1 MYVRPGRLAQGV
13 FLSVLDN
20 LYIQEESVMEK
31 KYDFQ
36 KAEKALEK
44 MWQENDIYRYQNGK
58 ERKIFS
64 IDTPPPTVSGKL
76 HIGHVFSYTQAEMM
90 LERSATMGVIVAAPT
105 AGSAGV
111 VPGCVLALDR
121 KSVV

>member
-1 MYVRPGRLAQGV
+1 
-13 FLSVLDN
+13 
-20 LYIQEESVMEK
+20 MEK

-64 IDTPPPTVSGKL
+64 SLTSVIDHMVGMDREKRSSAAHRNHPQIFIILCRIILCKLYYKSRNKQELSAKLLDTNRHLPTYGNRLDILQKVL
-76 HIGHVFSYTQAEMM
+76 EIGGEMCYHNNHV
-90 LERSATMGVIVAAPT
+90 
-105 AGSAGV
+105 
-111 VPGCVLALDR
+111 
-121 KSVV
+121 